1 MFKYPAILIVG
12 LVFLGVSG
20 VNGQRPASRSS
31 ARLSAAINR
40 EMVKVY
46 RRVDRPGAAIIV
58 VKNGQVIFRG
68 GYGTAN
74 MELQVPLRPE
84 MVFRLASVT
93 KQFTAVAVMM
103 LVDEGRLKLDDPLTK
118 FFPDYPSG
126 DKITILNLLT
136 HTSGIPDYINKIWPA
151 RIAEGFDP
159 DGLVELFKHDPLLSE
174 PGAKEEYSNANYVL
188 LGDIIEKVSGQ
199 PYGKFLNE
207 RIFQPLGMTHTGYER
222 NQELVSGRVS
232 GYLQKDGRYLN
243 AAFLHMSQL
252 YAAGGLDSTV
262 DDLARWDAAI
272 DAGKLLKPASWA
284 RVFSPM
290 KLSNGEMSDYAFG
303 WVVSQFQGES
313 VVSHAGGMPG
323 FRSYVMRIPGQH
335 VYIALLSNDESAEIQ
350 PEIVANKIAGIAL
363 GKPIVEPK
371 EVHLTAPALEQFV
384 GEYAAGDEHLTVR
397 RDGDR
402 LFSQSPGDPEVE
414 IFPTSAVEFLIKAF
428 DGKLTFIKDSN
439 GRIAAVVEAAGG
451 QELRLQKVK

>member
-1 MFKYPAILIVG
+1 MLWRAVIAFFCTLLLAYPL
-12 LVFLGVSG
+12 S
-20 VNGQRPASRSS
+20 GQRSSGAGRSVE
-31 ARLSAAINR
+31 AAMNR

-46 RRVDRPGAAIIV
+46 RRADRPGAAIIV
-58 VKNGQVIFRG
+58 VKDGRVIFRRA
-68 GYGTAN
+68 YGVAN
-74 MELQVPLRPE
+74 LELKVPLRPE

-103 LVDEGRLKLDDPLTK
+103 LVDEGKLKLDDPLANY
-118 FFPDYPSG
+118 FPDYPAG

-174 PGAKEEYSNANYVL
+174 PGAKQEYSNANYVL

-199 PYGKFLNE
+199 PYGRFLDE
-207 RIFQPLGMTHTGYER
+207 RIFQPLGMMHTGYER
-222 NQELVSGRVS
+222 NQELILGRVS
-232 GYLQKDGRYLN
+232 GYVQKEGRYLN

-272 DAGKLLKPASWA
+272 DAGTLLKPESWK
-284 RVFSPM
+284 RIFSPM
-290 KLSNGEMSDYAFG
+290 KLNNGEMSDYTLG
-303 WVVSQFQGES
+303 WVVSKFQGEP

-323 FRSYVMRIPGQH
+323 FRSYVMRIPAQH

-350 PEIVANKIAGIAL
+350 PEIVVHKIAGIAI
-363 GKPIVEPK
+363 GKPIVKPK
-371 EVHLTAPALEQFV
+371 EIQLTAAALDQFV
-384 GEYAAGDEHLTVR
+384 GVYAAGDERLTVR
-397 RDGDR
+397 RDGAR
-402 LFSQSPGDPEVE
+402 LFSQNPGDPEVE
-414 IFPTSAVEFLIKAF
+414 LFPTSAVEFLIKAF
-428 DGKLTFIKDSN
+428 DGKLTFVKDGT
-439 GRIAAVVEAAGG
+439 GRVTGVVESAGG
-451 QELRLQKVK
+451 QSITLDKVK